1 MTHVWFHV
9 CLGYL
14 LPNVFVNLFHIQ
26 VIRVYH
32 YDFDR
37 LSQELSNAGCD
48 VINPGYDIFLVL
60 GQKCARLLPLLSG
73 GLRWRPWVC
82 RQPHGADSQTSAE
95 LCWTKWASLRT
106 IITGTSGPELLNC
119 YISLIKLTI
128 FFRDETFNS
137 VKFYWNTIQWLT
149 EEVLYKVSFYSIQS
163 CLSAYYFFFS
173 QGCAYF
179 NG

>member
-60 GQKCARLLPLLSG
+60 GQKCARLGTTAASTAVGGAEMAALSLPPTSRG
-73 GLRWRPWVC
+73 RFADVC
-82 RQPHGADSQTSAE
+82 R
-95 LCWTKWASLRT
+95 
-106 IITGTSGPELLNC
+106 
-119 YISLIKLTI
+119 
-128 FFRDETFNS
+128 
-137 VKFYWNTIQWLT
+137 V
-149 EEVLYKVSFYSIQS
+149 VLD
-163 CLSAYYFFFS
+163 
-173 QGCAYF
+173 
-179 NG
+179 